1 MNEEFKFTLVEIAPF
16 EEFLKMTPEERLR
29 QNDIMAN
36 RLMEIEA
43 SIRKIFRG
51 WNFYKS
57 QKHVHSRNP

>member
-43 SIRKIFRG
+43 SIR
-51 WNFYKS
+51 
-57 QKHVHSRNP
+57 